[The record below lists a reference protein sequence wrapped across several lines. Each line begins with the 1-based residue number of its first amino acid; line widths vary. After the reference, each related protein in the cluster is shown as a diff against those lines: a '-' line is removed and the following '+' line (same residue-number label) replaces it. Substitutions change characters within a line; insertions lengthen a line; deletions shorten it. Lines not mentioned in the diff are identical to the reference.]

1 MTGEVSSPH
10 NAGRI
15 APGVCR
21 DKRGLRVSLTGLA
34 LALLVFFADQ
44 ASKAWALSS
53 LSEYQRVDILGRF
66 FGLQLVFNPGAAWSL
81 GGSSTWLVTIL
92 QALLA
97 CGISFYL
104 FRKVDD
110 YAWGIALG
118 LMLGG
123 AFGNLYDR
131 LFRAPGFAHGH
142 VVDFFVLPHWP
153 IFNVADVFIVTGCCL
168 IVLFVLSNRPAS
180 RAAARAASAGPRD
193 E

>member
-1 MTGEVSSPH
+1 MTGKVSSPH
-10 NAGRI
+10 NAGRN

-21 DKRGLRVSLTGLA
+21 GKRGVRASLIGLL
-34 LALLVFFADQ
+34 LALLVFLADQ

-53 LSEYQRVDILGRF
+53 LIEYQRVDILGRF

-110 YAWGIALG
+110 YGWGIALG

-123 AFGNLYDR
+123 ALGNLYDR

-142 VVDFFVLPHWP
+142 VVDFFVLPRWP
-153 IFNVADVFIVTGCCL
+153 IFNVADVFIVSGCCL
-168 IVLFVLSNRPAS
+168 VMLFVLTNRPAG
-180 RAAARAASAGPRD
+180 RETVASATGGTGD